1 MHTNSKWIITLQT
14 MKLLEENCY
23 DLRLGWEFLDIAPI
37 PQLIKGWIDKL
48 GFVKI
53 KTSVLQQAPLRT
65 KRYTRNWEKILA
77 KQTSD
82 IGRLDSEQI
91 KNSQNVIKQRRYI
104 RNEQMI
110 CTDISLKEDL

>member
-1 MHTNSKWIITLQT
+1 M
-14 MKLLEENCY
+14 
-23 DLRLGWEFLDIAPI
+23 
-37 PQLIKGWIDKL
+37 
-48 GFVKI
+48 GFVKV
-53 KTSVLQQAPLRT
+53 KTFVLQQTPLRM

-91 KNSQNVIKQRRYI
+91 RNSQNVIEQRRYI

-110 CTDISLKEDL
+110 YTDISLKEDL

>member
-1 MHTNSKWIITLQT
+1 M
-14 MKLLEENCY
+14 
-23 DLRLGWEFLDIAPI
+23 
-37 PQLIKGWIDKL
+37 
-48 GFVKI
+48 
-53 KTSVLQQAPLRT
+53 

-91 KNSQNVIKQRRYI
+91 KNSQNVIKQRSYI

-110 CTDISLKEDL
+110 CTDISPKEDL